1 MLWALWSHNAIIGG
15 LPTLAATAINPATPP
30 QTRPSRDRNQQI
42 RHDGPTAR
50 RNPASIV
57 EAQLRPGLFTERAAA
72 SIVAA
77 GGDILWIVRPKCSLY
92 VDVGYLLSAAAVR
105 VTGTSLRNGIR
116 VDYESLIDALIQQAE
131 ALSELPMLRVHWYDS
146 AREGVPDAS
155 QQFIGELPNVKLRLG
170 RFGVDGQ
177 QKGVDLRI
185 GLDLVMHARNAVADV
200 FVLVSGDD
208 DLTEAVEEAQV
219 HGVQVVLLAVPNGQN
234 RPHGISRHLIRA
246 ADGLKIMFPDVI
258 DHAVTKVETPLVVP
272 SPMAVSLGG
281 DPRAMAPSAGF
292 TAQEGSRAPRLSP
305 ASSGALDSRTSATN
319 HEDPSDLAE
328 QIGSVVT
335 NVLTT
340 FRSSATPEALAELT
354 AGKPSIPRD
363 IDKAL
368 LTDLSERL
376 GEVDLSEAVRHQL
389 RASFWEQY
397 DQA

>member
-1 MLWALWSHNAIIGG
+1 M
-15 LPTLAATAINPATPP
+15 
-30 QTRPSRDRNQQI
+30 
-42 RHDGPTAR
+42 
-50 RNPASIV
+50 
-57 EAQLRPGLFTERAAA
+57 
-72 SIVAA
+72 
-77 GGDILWIVRPKCSLY
+77 RPKCSLY

-105 VTGTSLRNGIR
+105 VTGTSLRNGIQ
-116 VDYESLIDALIQQAE
+116 VDYESLIDALVQQSE

-146 AREGVPDAS
+146 ARDGVPDGS

-219 HGVQVVLLAVPNGQN
+219 HGVQVILLAVPNGQD

-246 ADGLKIMFPDVI
+246 ADGLKIIFPDAI
-258 DHAVTKVETPLVVP
+258 DHAVTKVETPSAVP

-281 DPRAMAPSAGF
+281 HPRAKAPLAGF
-292 TAQEGSRAPRLSP
+292 TAQERSRAPRLSSVP
-305 ASSGALDSRTSATN
+305 ASSGVLAIRTDTTI
-319 HEDPSDLAE
+319 HEDPADLAE

-376 GEVDLSEAVRHQL
+376 GEVDLGEAVRHQL
-389 RASFWEQY
+389 RARFWEQY
-397 DQA
+397 DQAW

>member
-1 MLWALWSHNAIIGG
+1 M
-15 LPTLAATAINPATPP
+15 
-30 QTRPSRDRNQQI
+30 
-42 RHDGPTAR
+42 
-50 RNPASIV
+50 
-57 EAQLRPGLFTERAAA
+57 
-72 SIVAA
+72 
-77 GGDILWIVRPKCSLY
+77 
-92 VDVGYLLSAAAVR
+92 DVGYLLSAAAVR
-105 VTGTSLRNGIR
+105 VTGTSLRNGIQ
-116 VDYESLIDALIQQAE
+116 VDYESLIDALVQQSE

-146 AREGVPDAS
+146 ARDGVPDGS

-219 HGVQVVLLAVPNGQN
+219 HGVQVILLAVPNGQD

-246 ADGLKIMFPDVI
+246 ADGLKIIFPDAI
-258 DHAVTKVETPLVVP
+258 DTAVTKMETPSAVP
-272 SPMAVSLGG
+272 SPMAVSPGG
-281 DPRAMAPSAGF
+281 HQPGGRAKAPMTGS
-292 TAQEGSRAPRLSP
+292 TAQEGSRAPRLSSVP
-305 ASSGALDSRTSATN
+305 ASSGALAIRTDTTN
-319 HEDPSDLAE
+319 HEDPPDLAE

-376 GEVDLSEAVRHQL
+376 GEVDLGEAVRHQL
-389 RASFWEQY
+389 RARFWEQY